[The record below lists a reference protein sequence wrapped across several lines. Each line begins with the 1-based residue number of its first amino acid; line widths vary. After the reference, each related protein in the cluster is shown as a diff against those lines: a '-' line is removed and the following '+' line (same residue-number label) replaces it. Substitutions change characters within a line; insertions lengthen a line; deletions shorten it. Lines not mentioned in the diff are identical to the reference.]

1 MYMIAVCDDDAKT
14 AHHIA
19 SSVESIFR
27 ERNCPIAI
35 DCYTESTKL
44 ERRLE
49 TDTHYDVLLLD
60 IDMPQLD
67 GIELCRKFRSK
78 SGDALVVFISGKE
91 SLVFQTFDVQ
101 PFRFVRKNLFF
112 QEIDKLCRDL
122 IGELER
128 RSERWLRFQLESDGT
143 IYSVNVQRLLY
154 VEADRK
160 LCKLYTMDGGIKE
173 IKIHFRGMA
182 EQLLPIGF
190 IQIHRSY
197 LVNPYY
203 IFRIDMDTVLLDRGE
218 QLPLSRNRRSQ
229 VKEDFF
235 RWSRGE

>member
-1 MYMIAVCDDDAKT
+1 MYMIAVCDDDAKA
-14 AHHIA
+14 AHHIV
-19 SSVESIFR
+19 SSVESRFQEQNR
-27 ERNCPIAI
+27 PVVI
-35 DCYTESTKL
+35 DCYTESTRL

-49 TDTHYDVLLLD
+49 TGTHYDVLLLD
-60 IDMPQLD
+60 IDMPQLN
-67 GIELCRKFRSK
+67 GIELCRKFRAK

-101 PFRFVRKNLFF
+101 PFRFIRKNLFS

-128 RSERWLRFQLESDGT
+128 RSERWLRFQLEPDGT
-143 IYSVNVQRLLY
+143 VYSVNVQRLLY

-160 LCKLYTMDGGIKE
+160 LCRLYTLDGMKE
-173 IKIHFRGMA
+173 IKTHFRGMA
-182 EQLLPIGF
+182 EQLLPAGF

-203 IFRIDMDTVLLDRGE
+203 IFRIDMDTVLLDQGE
-218 QLPLSRNRRSQ
+218 QMPLSRNRRGQ
-229 VKEDFF
+229 VKEEFF
-235 RWSRGE
+235 RWSRGG